1 MGKIVFILGFL
12 FAVCAC
18 HSSDDVLVGS
28 WTQPIPGQAG
38 EQGMKLEKGGKAS
51 SINMATLQYDSWK
64 KEGQR
69 LILTGKSI
77 GNGQTITF
85 SDTLEVVKS
94 TPEQLVL
101 KRGTYETTYTKVK
114 P

>member
-1 MGKIVFILGFL
+1 
-12 FAVCAC
+12 
-18 HSSDDVLVGS
+18 
-28 WTQPIPGQAG
+28 
-38 EQGMKLEKGGKAS
+38 MKLEKGGKAS
-51 SINMATLQYDSWK
+51 LINMATLQYDSWK

-101 KRGTYETTYTKVK
+101 KRRTSEMTYTKMK
-114 P
+114 L